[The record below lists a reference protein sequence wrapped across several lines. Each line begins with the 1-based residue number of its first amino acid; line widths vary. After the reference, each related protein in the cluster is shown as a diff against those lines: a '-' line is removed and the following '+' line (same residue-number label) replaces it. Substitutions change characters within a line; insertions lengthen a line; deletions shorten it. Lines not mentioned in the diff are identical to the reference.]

1 MAGYTTYSGLSNV
14 ALQNPLTKVL
24 PDSGYATKA
33 QNQYDPSYKLK
44 VTGLQNTL
52 ANNLSNLESSKG
64 TIVANYDK
72 SAANQNL
79 NNLQAKNNL
88 NNDAL
93 NRGLGR
99 SSIVTSGLAQAD
111 VINNRAL
118 AGIQGDRAT
127 ALNNLA
133 LQQANANM
141 DEQNQENTMAAN
153 RLDDL
158 QALADKLKDKDLD
171 RYDSELANN
180 RNYYMQQLNYNN
192 AVGQLNDNNYWKNN
206 DQQNWQKNFD
216 NNNYWKGVGQS
227 NWRQEFNLNKSNSDF
242 NNNLNLKKFN
252 LDSSNSQFANNLNLK
267 NYNTS
272 QGAVNAKISN
282 AATDVY
288 SRIYGQFNNSKDAL
302 SYLQSNKAR
311 VIGEMTQ
318 AGMTPNDAMN
328 YYIAMSKDLGS
339 KQYSKK

>member
-24 PDSGYATKA
+24 PDSGYAAKA
-33 QNQYDPSYKLK
+33 QSQYDPSYNLK

-52 ANNLSNLESSKG
+52 ANNLSNLENSKG
-64 TIVANYDK
+64 QIVANYDK
-72 SAANQNL
+72 SVASQNL
-79 NNLQAKNNL
+79 NNELSKNNL

-118 AGIQGDRAT
+118 AGIQGDKTT
-127 ALNNLA
+127 ALNNVA

-141 DEQNQENTMAAN
+141 DEQNQQNTMAAN

-192 AVGQLNDNNYWKNN
+192 AVGQLNDNNYWKGV
-206 DQQNWQKNFD
+206 DQGNWQ
-216 NNNYWKGVGQS
+216 Q
-227 NWRQEFNLNKSNSDF
+227 QFNLNKSNSQF
-242 NNNLNLKKFN
+242 NNDLNLKKYN
-252 LDSSNSQFANNLNLK
+252 LDASNSAFANNLNEK

-311 VIGEMTQ
+311 VIGQMTQ